1 MATRSG
7 RHDRNRIGSRDL
19 DLTKS
24 DCQIRGAIKVAPV
37 VAGKF
42 VKPFT
47 KGFEKQAAPPA
58 EVNR

>member
-7 RHDRNRIGSRDL
+7 RHDRNRIGSRDPA
-19 DLTKS
+19 LTKS
-24 DCQIRGAIKVAPV
+24 EFQITGAIKVAPV

-58 EVNR
+58 ITTK